1 MDINSFMYLL
11 YFLVGFGLL
20 YFGANFL
27 VRGSSAIAVS
37 MGIKKIVVGLT
48 IVALG
53 TSMPEFVVSFFA
65 AMEKADGVSVGNI
78 VGSNLANI
86 LLVLGIAAVIRPIR
100 VRRRIFRL
108 ELPVLLFITILF
120 VLFCRDGALVGYEGG
135 IMLAVFIAY
144 MTFIIINRKVREGA
158 DIELVPMETGHLIKN
173 SLFTISGL
181 AGLIIG
187 GQLTVRGAIGLA
199 QAFGISDLIIGLT
212 VVALGTSL
220 PELFTSVVA
229 VIKKEDD
236 ISIGNIIGSN
246 LFNMAFVLGVIPII
260 HSLKIDPHVIRVD
273 NFLMLGGTILF
284 SVFLFTG
291 RKLSRLE
298 GVFLLILYALFILNL
313 GFNFI

>member
-1 MDINSFMYLL
+1 MYLL
-11 YFLVGFGLL
+11 YFLAGFSLL

-27 VRGSSAIAVS
+27 VRGSSSIAVS

-65 AMEKADGVSVGNI
+65 AIEKVDGVSVGNI

-86 LLVLGIAAVIRPIR
+86 LLVLGLTAVIRPIR
-100 VRRRIFRL
+100 ARRRIFLL

-173 SLFTISGL
+173 SIFTISGL

-199 QAFGISDLIIGLT
+199 QSFGISDLIIGLT
-212 VVALGTSL
+212 IVALGTSL

-246 LFNMAFVLGVIPII
+246 LFNTAFVLGIIPMI

-273 NFLMLGGTILF
+273 NFLMLGVTILF
-284 SVFLFTG
+284 SVFLFIG

-313 GFNFI
+313 VFNFI